1 MSKITV
7 RRFSLYKILFISM
20 ITDPIFIIYAQD
32 VGLGIEQIFM
42 LLSVQ
47 KIVAL
52 LFEIPTGMLADVQ
65 GPKYSLIYG
74 VGSFA
79 LANVIYI
86 IFSNQ
91 AGFIV
96 ASVLIGLY
104 KNFISGAETSYLYL
118 ALKESKQVEEFSRI
132 NGFLNSLN
140 LIITAV
146 VTVGV
151 GYIYHLNRILPFI
164 LAVLSSVTGLI
175 ILLNLK
181 NLMEE
186 NNQIKDVRRQ
196 YQKYLMTIK
205 EGFSEIGSKK
215 SLKWFISYSSIMSFM
230 LVGLLSTY
238 QIYFKDIGIDV
249 KYFGWLYAV
258 FYLTS
263 SLFSKYAYLF
273 SKKNNQ
279 YLICLAMLII
289 LGFIPL
295 SMATGLKMLLVVVLI
310 PRAIIGVYPTIIHQ
324 FINKEINKNR
334 ATILS
339 FRSFSMQVPQILLL
353 PLVGKLLGSSLDLV
367 YYIYFALM
375 ISSSIALY
383 GYYKMNN
390 LKECSIIKNESVLL

>member
-1 MSKITV
+1 M
-7 RRFSLYKILFISM
+7 
-20 ITDPIFIIYAQD
+20 
-32 VGLGIEQIFM
+32 
-42 LLSVQ
+42 
-47 KIVAL
+47 
-52 LFEIPTGMLADVQ
+52 
-65 GPKYSLIYG
+65 
-74 VGSFA
+74 
-79 LANVIYI
+79 
-86 IFSNQ
+86 
-91 AGFIV
+91 
-96 ASVLIGLY
+96 IGLY

-186 NNQIKDVRRQ
+186 NNQIKDVQRQ

-215 SLKWFISYSSIMSFM
+215 SLKWFISYSIIMSFM

-390 LKECSIIKNESVLL
+390 LKECSIIKNESVML